1 MRAKEEDLAQDRS
14 DSVSHAVHSGSQT
27 ETKWTDSTFNPPST
41 PSNWPSEEQK
51 ANQGHNYGT
60 GTLLGQ
66 SVGSELLL
74 QSLNDAPG
82 PASPAATLISAP
94 CKRLRDNPPG
104 FQGRDVHSPRPRQS
118 SHWLPLCRAFCCTSA
133 CLLWFKSKLLPI
145 FTSLLSLLPL
155 PSGSS
160 CQSTPLR

>member
-1 MRAKEEDLAQDRS
+1 MRS

-27 ETKWTDSTFNPPST
+27 ETKWTDSTFNPP
-41 PSNWPSEEQK
+41 PFHRIGHWKGKK
-51 ANQGHNYGT
+51 AHQGQNYGT

-82 PASPAATLISAP
+82 PASPAATLISTP
-94 CKRLRDNPPG
+94 CKRLRDNPPD

-118 SHWLPLCRAFCCTSA
+118 SQWLPHFRGFCCTSA

-145 FTSLLSLLPL
+145 LTSLLSLLPL
-155 PSGSS
+155 PSGST